1 MAQFE
6 LNLRDYWQIIRK
18 RQMVLLIIFFAVL
31 MSAVVYTGLQQP
43 VYRAIASVQWIER
56 KTLGSLLT
64 EMVTVRAGD
73 PLVAQSRIITSLP
86 VLEAVVKEMGLVD
99 SDAGLEK
106 ITQKARE
113 LQPLVTTEVIAD
125 TNIIHIIVNHKNRE
139 VVALI
144 ANYIAK
150 AYIDENL
157 KEKTKQSRS
166 VREFVEGQLEEVSNK
181 LRICEDKLAEF
192 KETELPSG
200 VALSM
205 QNRLSDL
212 QRRRGEL
219 LELYTQNHPDII
231 NIDEQIKKASE
242 ELKIMPKQE
251 LEYSRLTRD
260 VEINSK
266 LYRELKDKLEAARIA
281 EAEKVEDVAL
291 VEPAMP
297 AGEPISPNKPLNYLL
312 GVIMGLMLG
321 LGGAFIFEQLD
332 TSIGTIE
339 DVENYLKIPVLG
351 VIPYLKTANE
361 KRMGFLQELWFRK
374 FGKKNNKSVHSI
386 DRLVVNFSNSSPVF
400 ESYRILRTN
409 IQTEVFKEK
418 IKGKVLLFSSSGPE
432 EGKSLTTA
440 NLAITMA
447 QGGLRTLLID
457 ADLRRP
463 TIHKIFGLKDR
474 EPGLSD
480 ILRGTVSRKES
491 IRTLTDV
498 IMGSLGVDI
507 TIKTPGLDNLN
518 IITSGSNVNSSA
530 ELLYS
535 DEMKALLEQLRA
547 EFDLVLI
554 DSPPVLAVA
563 DATIIA
569 PHTDGV
575 VLVYRV
581 GQTARS
587 ILSRTKTQL
596 VESGMQVRGVILN
609 NISADIEMR
618 YGYYYHYKYYGKYYN
633 EKKEVR

>member
-480 ILRGTVSRKES
+480 ILRGTVPRKES

>member
-1 MAQFE
+1 
-6 LNLRDYWQIIRK
+6 
-18 RQMVLLIIFFAVL
+18 
-31 MSAVVYTGLQQP
+31 
-43 VYRAIASVQWIER
+43 
-56 KTLGSLLT
+56 
-64 EMVTVRAGD
+64 
-73 PLVAQSRIITSLP
+73 
-86 VLEAVVKEMGLVD
+86 
-99 SDAGLEK
+99 
-106 ITQKARE
+106 
-113 LQPLVTTEVIAD
+113 
-125 TNIIHIIVNHKNRE
+125 
-139 VVALI
+139 
-144 ANYIAK
+144 
-150 AYIDENL
+150 
-157 KEKTKQSRS
+157 
-166 VREFVEGQLEEVSNK
+166 
-181 LRICEDKLAEF
+181 
-192 KETELPSG
+192 
-200 VALSM
+200 M

-480 ILRGTVSRKES
+480 ILRGTVPRKES